1 MAEKTPYVV
10 WQFWTGKN
18 EMSPDRKAALA
29 TSANLGVEARL
40 LTNEDIPRYELEEH
54 PFHPAYP
61 YLSCNHQ
68 SDYLRC
74 YFSRFYGG
82 GYADVKHYS
91 KDNNW
96 KACIDLLNS
105 TDAYDVVGQA
115 ESKGGAAYR
124 EWNFEPHLG
133 RLICTSYFIMRPRS
147 EFTRLWMESVEK
159 ILTDRLE
166 DIKRHPATEPRQRV
180 QGDYALRW
188 LDVMG
193 YPFHTLCHSYFG
205 TGRISRVLRTGRVFK
220 EYL

>member
-1 MAEKTPYVV
+1 MKKVPYVI
-10 WQFWTGKN
+10 WQFWTGNN

-29 TSANLGVEARL
+29 TSANLGVEVKFL
-40 LTNEDIPRYELEEH
+40 KGEDISKYELPEH
-54 PFHPAYP
+54 RFHPAYR

-74 YFSRFYGG
+74 YFSHFYGG

-96 KACIDLLNS
+96 RDCIDLLNDS
-105 TDAYDVVGQA
+105 DKYDMVGQA
-115 ESKGGAAYR
+115 ESKGGAAFR
-124 EWNFEPHLG
+124 EWNFEPHLSK
-133 RLICTSYFIMRPRS
+133 LICTSYFIMRPDT
-147 EFTRLWMESVEK
+147 EFTRLWLDRVES
-159 ILTDRLE
+159 ILSSRFY
-166 DIKRHPATEPRQRV
+166 DIQAHPATQARQRE

-193 YPFHTLCHSYFG
+193 YPYHELCHSYFN

-220 EYL
+220 EYI